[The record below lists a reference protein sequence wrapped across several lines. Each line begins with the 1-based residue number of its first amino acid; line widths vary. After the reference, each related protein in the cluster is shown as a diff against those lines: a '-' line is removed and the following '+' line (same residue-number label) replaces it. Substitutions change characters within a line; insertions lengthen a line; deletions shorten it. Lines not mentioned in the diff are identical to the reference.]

1 MGSTSVPSMECGDC
15 CLLDCVFSVWS
26 TYLGRVFMLVVALFM
41 YKEFTMGMY
50 RSKIN
55 MTGKVVVITG
65 GNSGVGLDTARSLA
79 ALGASIIIGCRSRAR
94 GDKAVEDIIR
104 TTQNRNVEC
113 VTLDLLSLH
122 SVRQFAEVLANKVE
136 KIDILVNN
144 AGMADPRKERNL
156 TRSEDNLEITL
167 QTNHLSHFLLT
178 NLLKNKLAT
187 AGNARV
193 INVSSQANVGGWID
207 LENLN
212 YEKEDVKTSRLTY
225 HKSKLMNI
233 MFSKEL
239 ATRWSDIGV
248 TSYSLHPGF
257 VRTNIFN
264 DFPPFMWYGI
274 FMVASILG
282 KNNTQGAQTSLYLS
296 CEPDIEH
303 LSGEYFV
310 GCRVSTGLIWLNRQ
324 AMDREAS
331 AKLWEKSEKLVH
343 LE

>member
-193 INVSSQANVGGWID
+193 INVSSHHTTPHHTTLHQ
-207 LENLN
+207 
-212 YEKEDVKTSRLTY
+212 TTPHHTTPHHTTPHHTTPY
-225 HKSKLMNI
+225 H
-233 MFSKEL
+233 
-239 ATRWSDIGV
+239 T
-248 TSYSLHPGF
+248 TQHY
-257 VRTNIFN
+257 T
-264 DFPPFMWYGI
+264 PPHHTP
-274 FMVASILG
+274 SH
-282 KNNTQGAQTSLYLS
+282 THT
-296 CEPDIEH
+296 H
-303 LSGEYFV
+303 
-310 GCRVSTGLIWLNRQ
+310 T
-324 AMDREAS
+324 
-331 AKLWEKSEKLVH
+331 H
-343 LE
+343 T

>member
-1 MGSTSVPSMECGDC
+1 MECGDC
-15 CLLDCVFSVWS
+15 CFLDCVFAVWA
-26 TYLGRVFMLVVALFM
+26 TYLGRFSMVVIGIFMF
-41 YKEFTMGMY
+41 KELTMGIY
-50 RSKIN
+50 RKKTN
-55 MTGKVVVITG
+55 MSGKVVVITG
-65 GNSGVGLDTARSLA
+65 GNSGVGLETARGLA
-79 ALGASIIIGCRSRAR
+79 ERGATVIIGCRSKER
-94 GDKAVEDIIR
+94 GDKAVKDIIR
-104 TTQNRNVEC
+104 TTKNDNVEYMT
-113 VTLDLLSLH
+113 VDLLSLQ
-122 SVRQFAEVLANKVE
+122 SVRQFAEDLGKKVD

-144 AGMADPRKERNL
+144 AGMFDNRNERNF
-156 TRSEDNLEITL
+156 TRSKDNLEITL

-178 NLLKNKLAT
+178 NLLKSQLAA

-193 INVSSQANVGGWID
+193 VNVSSQANVGGWID

-239 ATRWSDIGV
+239 AARWSDIGV

-264 DFPPFMWYGI
+264 DFPPFMWYTI
-274 FMVASILG
+274 FIVASILG

-296 CEPDIEH
+296 CEPGIEH

-310 GCRVSTGLIWLNRQ
+310 GCRVSTGLIWLNKQ
-324 AMDREAS
+324 AMDRDACS
-331 AKLWEKSEKLVH
+331 KLWEKSEQLVH

>member
-1 MGSTSVPSMECGDC
+1 MECGDC
-15 CLLDCVFSVWS
+15 CFLDCVFAVWA
-26 TYLGRVFMLVVALFM
+26 TYLGRFFMVVLGIFM
-41 YKEFTMGMY
+41 FKELTMGIY
-50 RSKIN
+50 RKKTN
-55 MTGKVVVITG
+55 MIGKVVVITG
-65 GNSGVGLDTARSLA
+65 GNSGIGLETARGLA
-79 ALGASIIIGCRSRAR
+79 ERGATVIIGCRSKER
-94 GDKAVEDIIR
+94 GDKAVKDIIR
-104 TTQNRNVEC
+104 TTKNTNVEYMT
-113 VTLDLLSLH
+113 VDLLSLQ
-122 SVRQFAEVLANKVE
+122 SVRQFAEDLERKVD

-144 AGMADPRKERNL
+144 AGMFDNRNERNF
-156 TRSEDNLEITL
+156 TRSKDNLEITL

-178 NLLKNKLAT
+178 NLLKTQLAA

-193 INVSSQANVGGWID
+193 VNVSSQANVGGWID

-239 ATRWSDIGV
+239 AARWNDIGV

-264 DFPPFMWYGI
+264 DFPPFMWYAI
-274 FMVASILG
+274 FIVASILG

-296 CEPDIEH
+296 CEPGIEH

-310 GCRVSTGLIWLNRQ
+310 GCRVSTGLIWLNKQ
-324 AMDREAS
+324 AMDRAACS
-331 AKLWEKSEKLVH
+331 KLWEKSEQLVH
-343 LE
+343 LQ

>member
-1 MGSTSVPSMECGDC
+1 MECGDC
-15 CLLDCVFSVWS
+15 CFLDCVFAVWA
-26 TYLGRVFMLVVALFM
+26 TYLGRFFMVVLGIFM
-41 YKEFTMGMY
+41 FKELTMGIY
-50 RSKIN
+50 RKKTN
-55 MTGKVVVITG
+55 MSGKVVVITG
-65 GNSGVGLDTARSLA
+65 GNSGIGLETARGLA
-79 ALGASIIIGCRSRAR
+79 ERGATVIIGCRSKER
-94 GDKAVEDIIR
+94 GDKAVKDIIR
-104 TTQNRNVEC
+104 TTKNTNVEYMT
-113 VTLDLLSLH
+113 VDLLSLQ
-122 SVRQFAEVLANKVE
+122 SVRQFAEDLERKVD

-144 AGMADPRKERNL
+144 AGMFDNRNERNF
-156 TRSEDNLEITL
+156 TRSKDNLEITL

-178 NLLKNKLAT
+178 NLLKTQLAA

-193 INVSSQANVGGWID
+193 VNVSSQANVGGWID

-239 ATRWSDIGV
+239 AARWNDIGV

-264 DFPPFMWYGI
+264 DFPPFMWYAI
-274 FMVASILG
+274 FIVASILG

-296 CEPDIEH
+296 CEPGIEH
-303 LSGEYFV
+303 LTGEYFV
-310 GCRVSTGLIWLNRQ
+310 GCRVSTGLIWLNKQ
-324 AMDREAS
+324 AMDMDACS
-331 AKLWEKSEKLVH
+331 KLWEKSEQLVH

>member
-1 MGSTSVPSMECGDC
+1 MECGDC
-15 CLLDCVFSVWS
+15 CFLDCVFAVWA
-26 TYLGRVFMLVVALFM
+26 TYLGRFFMVVLGTFM
-41 YKEFTMGMY
+41 FKELTMGIY
-50 RSKIN
+50 RKKTN
-55 MTGKVVVITG
+55 MSGKVVVITG
-65 GNSGVGLDTARSLA
+65 GNSGVGLETARGLA
-79 ALGASIIIGCRSRAR
+79 ERGATVIIGCRSKER
-94 GDKAVEDIIR
+94 GDKAVKDIIG
-104 TTQNRNVEC
+104 TTRNDNVEYML
-113 VTLDLLSLH
+113 VDLLSLQ
-122 SVRQFAEVLANKVE
+122 SVRQFAEDLGKKVD
-136 KIDILVNN
+136 KIDVLVNN
-144 AGMADPRKERNL
+144 AGMFDNRNERNF
-156 TRSEDNLEITL
+156 TRSKDNLEITL

-178 NLLKNKLAT
+178 NLLKSQLAA

-193 INVSSQANVGGWID
+193 VNVSSQANVGGWID
-207 LENLN
+207 LDNLN
-212 YEKEDVKTSRLTY
+212 YEKEDAKTSRLTY

-233 MFSKEL
+233 LFSKEL
-239 ATRWSDIGV
+239 AARWSDIGV

-274 FMVASILG
+274 FIVASILG

-343 LE
+343 LK